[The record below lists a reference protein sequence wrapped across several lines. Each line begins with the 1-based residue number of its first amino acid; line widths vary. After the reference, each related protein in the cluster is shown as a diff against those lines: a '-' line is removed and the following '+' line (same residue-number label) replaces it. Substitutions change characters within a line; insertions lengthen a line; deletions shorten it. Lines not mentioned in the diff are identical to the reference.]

1 MQNGWSYIK
10 DSGDFINKTINL
22 STTADDAILFTA
34 DRVGFCPS
42 MPYEVGLRALRE
54 ALDKQDKNYV
64 PTEDLVKME
73 EVMLKNNFFEFKQQ
87 VSGTAIGTEDLV
99 NLIPVSSL
107 SMSPIKK
114 VSLK

>member
-34 DRVGFCPS
+34 DRVGFCLS

-64 PTEDLVKME
+64 PTEDSVKME

-107 SMSPIKK
+107 PMSPIKK
-114 VSLK
+114 VSLR